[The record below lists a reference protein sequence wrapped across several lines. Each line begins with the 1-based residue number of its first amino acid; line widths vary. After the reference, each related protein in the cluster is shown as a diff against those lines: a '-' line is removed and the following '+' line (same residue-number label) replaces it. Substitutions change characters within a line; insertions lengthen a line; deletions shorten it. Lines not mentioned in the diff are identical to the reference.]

1 MDVSRELIVRQS
13 NQLIETAYKI
23 ATVGESRLLRL
34 LIAQIHPND
43 EDFKTYRISVSDF
56 ATAFGL
62 SPTGG
67 GAYEAID
74 RAAQGLAHRPI
85 TIRDGGSW
93 LHTSWLSSSKY
104 KAGDGYVEL
113 RFDANLKPY
122 LLQLKGYYTQYK
134 IEAIST
140 FKSLYS
146 IRIYEFLKM
155 EFWKLDKEGQFS
167 KKFEYEELREKLG
180 IDVGEYAYVKD
191 FRLYV
196 IEIAKREINANNDIH
211 IMDVE
216 YQKTGRKITHIV
228 FHCEKAKQTQLDL
241 TQPEPELT
249 EVKKEIPND
258 VVQLVSLGIA
268 EDTAFKWRKK
278 YGVGRIVRNIG
289 YTLAMKK
296 AGKIRDNEAGFL
308 ATAIAND
315 SGGGWELEQKERDKK
330 RLEKERLEAEITAT
344 AGSEAE
350 DQRIKR
356 QLLIDEFHALPA
368 TEQQAIRSV
377 YEKQASSVV
386 LMMWEKIKRTNPEAP
401 EDDNRT
407 RFDFAMFYKTY
418 KANLRLPV

>member
-1 MDVSRELIVRQS
+1 MDVSRELVVRQS
-13 NQLIETAYKI
+13 NQLIETAYRI

-56 ATAFGL
+56 ANAFGL

-67 GAYEAID
+67 KVYETID
-74 RAAQGLAHRPI
+74 KAAQGLTHRPI
-85 TIRDGGSW
+85 TIRDGKSW
-93 LHTSWLSSSKY
+93 LHTNWLSSSKY
-104 KAGDGYVEL
+104 KNGEGYVEL

-134 IEAIST
+134 IEAISA

-146 IRIYEFLKM
+146 IRIYELLKM
-155 EFWKLDKEGQFS
+155 EFWKLDKEGHF
-167 KKFEYEELREKLG
+167 KKSFAYEELREKLG
-180 IDVGEYAYVKD
+180 IEETEYSFFKD
-191 FRLYV
+191 FRV
-196 IEIAKREINANNDIH
+196 KCIDIAVREINANPDIH
-211 IMDVE
+211 ITQVE
-216 YQKTGRKITHIV
+216 YLKTERKISHIV

-296 AGKIRDNEAGFL
+296 AGKIRDSEAGFL

-330 RLEKERLEAEITAT
+330 RLEKERLEAEIAAT

-368 TEQQAIRSV
+368 TEQQAVRSV
-377 YEKQASSVV
+377 YEKQANSVT
-386 LMMWEKIKRTNPEAP
+386 LMMWEKIKRTKPEAP